1 MQLNQVTYGNPTQKI
16 LELLNQKGLVDSLFE
31 ELKSEQMPLNDSEL
45 TKEELNEVVHG
56 ISLLQQP
63 ENEIYLKRYKSYDRS
78 LIQSLVTIFKQKGID
93 VEEICSSIEND
104 INPLIAKLK
113 VHFNRPRPY
122 QLANYYKLKLFPF
135 DSFSSNSAS
144 YPSGHTLQAS
154 VMLNVIGSMYPTQYK
169 YCRNIIDDIA
179 ESRINLGLHYPS
191 DNDFALEVADKILKH
206 KEFSKKYHI

>member
-1 MQLNQVTYGNPTQKI
+1 MKLDQVTHGNPTQNI
-16 LELLNQKGLVDSLFE
+16 IVLLNKKGLVDSLFE
-31 ELKSEQMPLNDSEL
+31 ELKNTDMPLNDSEL
-45 TKEELNEVVHG
+45 TKEELNEVADG
-56 ISLLQQP
+56 ILLLEDK
-63 ENEIYLKRYKSYDRS
+63 ENDYFLKRYKSYDRS
-78 LIQSLVTIFKQKGID
+78 LIQSLTTIFKQKGID
-93 VEEICSSIEND
+93 VEEVCTQIQND

-135 DSFSSNSAS
+135 DSFSANTAS

-154 VMLNVIGSMYPTQYK
+154 VMLNVIGSMHPTQYK

>member
-1 MQLNQVTYGNPTQKI
+1 MDLNQVTYGNPNQNTKV
-16 LELLNQKGLVDSLFE
+16 LLSKKGLVDSLFE
-31 ELKSEQMPLNDSEL
+31 ELKNTDMPSNDSEL
-45 TKEELNEVVHG
+45 TKEELNEVVDG
-56 ISLLQQP
+56 ILLLEDK
-63 ENEIYLKRYKSYDRS
+63 ENDYFLKRYKSYDRS
-78 LIQSLVTIFKQKGID
+78 LIQTLTTIFKQKGIN
-93 VEEICSSIEND
+93 VEEVCMQIQDD

-113 VHFNRPRPY
+113 VHFNRPRPF

-135 DSFSSNSAS
+135 DSFSANTAS

-154 VMLNVIGSMYPTQYK
+154 VMLNVIGSMHPTQYK

>member
-1 MQLNQVTYGNPTQKI
+1 
-16 LELLNQKGLVDSLFE
+16 
-31 ELKSEQMPLNDSEL
+31 MPLNDSEL
-45 TKEELNEVVHG
+45 TKEELNEVAEG
-56 ISLLQQP
+56 ISLLEDK
-63 ENEIYLKRYKSYDRS
+63 ENDYFLKRYKSYDRS
-78 LIQSLVTIFKQKGID
+78 LIQSLTTIFKQRGVD
-93 VEEICSSIEND
+93 VEQVCTQIQDD